1 MQIANK
7 LHPIVYPSFD
17 WHATSVKQFHLWA
30 FASFRAFS
38 LSPSL
43 RHGRSVCNRFSRRP
57 LARQGLAYQSTNCSM
72 SQLYRYLINY
82 KRAIAAAA
90 RHRPTLR
97 GFSTLSGWFLLH
109 ATLITTPLLDFSIA
123 VTVTTVSFHQR
134 LFVIR
139 RESDIWSERAVPPS
153 KIISN

>member
-1 MQIANK
+1 MS
-7 LHPIVYPSFD
+7 V
-17 WHATSVKQFHLWA
+17 HATV
-30 FASFRAFS
+30 S
-38 LSPSL
+38 LVAPSL
-43 RHGRSVCNRFSRRP
+43 ALSH
-57 LARQGLAYQSTNCSM
+57 RQGLAYQSTNCSM

-97 GFSTLSGWFLLH
+97 GSSTLSGWFLLH

-123 VTVTTVSFHQR
+123 VTVTTVFPP

-139 RESDIWSERAVPPS
+139 RHREESLIVRERPSS
-153 KIISN
+153 KIVSNPRNSRLAI